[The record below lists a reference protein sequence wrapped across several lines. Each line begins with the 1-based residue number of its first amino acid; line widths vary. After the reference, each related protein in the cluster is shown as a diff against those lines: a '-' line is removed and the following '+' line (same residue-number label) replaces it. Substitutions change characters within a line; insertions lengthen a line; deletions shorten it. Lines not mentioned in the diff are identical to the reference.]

1 VEVMNKEYK
10 SVTKE
15 IDKTLP
21 KIKEKKTYKDY
32 IIAIEEVD
40 ILLDRLDEK
49 NKEYEN
55 NKLYI

>member
-1 VEVMNKEYK
+1 MNKEYK

-21 KIKEKKTYKDY
+21 EIKEKKTYKDY

-40 ILLDRLDEK
+40 ILLNRLDEK

-55 NKLYI
+55 NKLYM

>member
-1 VEVMNKEYK
+1 MNKEYK

-21 KIKEKKTYKDY
+21 EIKEKKTYKDY

-40 ILLDRLDEK
+40 ILLDKIEEK
-49 NKEYEN
+49 NKEYDN
-55 NKLYI
+55 NKLYM

>member
-1 VEVMNKEYK
+1 MNKEYR

-21 KIKEKKTYKDY
+21 TNNEKKTYKDY
-32 IIAIEEVD
+32 IIAIEEID
-40 ILLDRLDEK
+40 ILLERLEEK

-55 NKLYI
+55 DRLYM